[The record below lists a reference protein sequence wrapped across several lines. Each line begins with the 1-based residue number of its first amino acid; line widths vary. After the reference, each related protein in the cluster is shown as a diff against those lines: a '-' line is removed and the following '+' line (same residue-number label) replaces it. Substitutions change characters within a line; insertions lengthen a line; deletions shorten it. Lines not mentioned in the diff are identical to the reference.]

1 MIKLTQISLNERKI
15 IDQKISNLVKDNKI
29 LQKKNDEIIPQ
40 NQKLIA
46 RLVKLEKIK
55 FKVQSSS
62 DIIPFTTKEWFNVKN
77 TNIFSD
83 KMAIKI
89 IF

>member
-1 MIKLTQISLNERKI
+1 LIKLSQISLNKRKI

-62 DIIPFTTKEWFNVKN
+62 DIIPFTTKE
-77 TNIFSD
+77 
-83 KMAIKI
+83 
-89 IF
+89 